1 MWADLFRIF
10 YVQLIICGVSFPVMW
25 TISKETRGQVIL
37 RKRRPVSEKPLEN
50 KARDSRTSAKDFLKE
65 NVGRPA
71 YLLVT
76 EPVVFFFT
84 LLTSLSYVLVFLST
98 QSATLVYQSLY
109 DWPESSIGIAQSA
122 LLVGQGIGFVTCL
135 WQNKLFKRAYENAQH
150 VPNSRLP
157 EVRLYLAVPGSFI
170 GLGGGLFWYGWT
182 SSSDIHWMLPTIG
195 LTFIGYG
202 SMAVMC
208 AVMMYL
214 TDAYAKY
221 AASASAAACFGEN
234 IFAAFVP
241 LATNAMYGR
250 LGYHWAS
257 SLLGF
262 VALVLTLAP
271 IALIRWGEDIRK
283 RSPFMAV
290 SAYT

>member
-1 MWADLFRIF
+1 M
-10 YVQLIICGVSFPVMW
+10 
-25 TISKETRGQVIL
+25 KETRGQVIL
-37 RKRRPVSEKPLEN
+37 RKRLEGREKPLGN
-50 KARDSRTSAKDFLKE
+50 KARDNGASVKDFLKE
-65 NVGRPA
+65 NVLRPA

-84 LLTSLSYVLVFLST
+84 SLTSLSYVLVFLST

-135 WQNKLFKRAYENAQH
+135 YQNKLFRKAFERAKE

-182 SSSDIHWMLPTIG
+182 SSKDLHWILPTIG
-195 LTFIGYG
+195 LTIIGYG
-202 SMAVMC
+202 SMAVMT

-241 LATNAMYGR
+241 LATNAMYDR

-262 VALVLTLAP
+262 VAIALTLAP
-271 IALIRWGEDIRK
+271 VALIRWGEDIRK

-290 SAYT
+290 SAYD